1 MPARDIPFLA
11 IRCADFER
19 LAWREGVEAA
29 RAAERRCVAAFVR
42 TAGRALREADVVA
55 HEPGTD
61 LFVAVLRSEVR
72 NERRPASPGDC
83 RAALARLAHS
93 LTEAGGTSLESG
105 WVIADGKT
113 LIRDWRSLVD
123 GALAR
128 GAVERERLGFL
139 STIGHELR
147 TPLAAVRGYL
157 ETVLDETGADEPASR
172 RFLEIA
178 RAETLRMTRLID
190 GLLDISLFDPSDFPQ
205 PGGTA
210 RVATAVDE
218 AHQAVLGGAL
228 RRDIRIER
236 TEDAHLAAAIDK
248 DRLVQVLIILLD
260 NAIKHGRENGLITI
274 AARRADGFVEL
285 VVDDDGPGIEAA
297 DRERIFSLAW
307 RGASSG
313 ASGWGIGLAVARRML
328 ERAGGRIEAGDSP
341 LGGARFLVRL
351 SVSAETGSTKEPLP
365 PGRR

>member
-1 MPARDIPFLA
+1 
-11 IRCADFER
+11 
-19 LAWREGVEAA
+19 
-29 RAAERRCVAAFVR
+29 
-42 TAGRALREADVVA
+42 
-55 HEPGTD
+55 
-61 LFVAVLRSEVR
+61 
-72 NERRPASPGDC
+72 
-83 RAALARLAHS
+83 
-93 LTEAGGTSLESG
+93 
-105 WVIADGKT
+105 
-113 LIRDWRSLVD
+113 
-123 GALAR
+123 
-128 GAVERERLGFL
+128 
-139 STIGHELR
+139 
-147 TPLAAVRGYL
+147 
-157 ETVLDETGADEPASR
+157 
-172 RFLEIA
+172 
-178 RAETLRMTRLID
+178 
-190 GLLDISLFDPSDFPQ
+190 LLDISLFDPSDFPQ